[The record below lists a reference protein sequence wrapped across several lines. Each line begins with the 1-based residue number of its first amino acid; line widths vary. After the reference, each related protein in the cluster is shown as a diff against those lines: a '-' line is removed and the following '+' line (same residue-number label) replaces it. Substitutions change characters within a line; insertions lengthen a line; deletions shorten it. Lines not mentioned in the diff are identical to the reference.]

1 MSGLDAVKK
10 LKLAKFFL
18 SIFTILALIIVL
30 FLTVNLVKYYNKY
43 IKRNT
48 DLVYVFDSS
57 TKNKIETI
65 TSYLD
70 AEESYLSYKESYGI
84 DVSEWQGNIDW
95 VKVKNSGISFAMIRC
110 GFREYVGGLIK
121 EDAKF
126 KKNMEGAINA
136 GLIVGVY
143 FYGGA
148 RNEKEALE
156 EAEFTYNLI
165 KDYTLT
171 YPVAYDIEAFTE
183 GRLTSANKSN
193 VSDSV
198 ITYAETLAGYGYQT
212 MVYSYKTA
220 FTDILDTGKFDGMLI
235 WLAHFADSTDYHGN
249 YNMWQYSEEG
259 RVDGILVSVDLNISY
274 FTYVQDEN
282 EIIEN
287 PNYIYPP
294 NVEFTSVDDEVKT
307 IKNATIRNSATTDM
321 PNSLG
326 VIKRGTVLKRVG
338 VSEKFSKII
347 YENKTVFIENKAII
361 TQSS

>member
-1 MSGLDAVKK
+1 MEEVNK

-18 SIFTILALIIVL
+18 SIFTILTIFIVI
-30 FLTVNLVKYYNKY
+30 FLSVNLVKYYNKY
-43 IKRNT
+43 IKVKKNT

-57 TKNKIETI
+57 NSSHIEPI
-65 TSYLD
+65 TSDLD
-70 AEESYLSYKESYGI
+70 TGESYLSYKESYGI

-95 VKVKNSGISFAMIRC
+95 MRVKNSGISFAMIRC
-110 GFREYVGGLIK
+110 GFREYVGGLIH

-126 KKNMEGAINA
+126 RENMEGAINA

-148 RNEKEALE
+148 RNNEEALE

-183 GRLTSANKSN
+183 GRLTGANKSI

-198 ITYAETLAGYGYQT
+198 VTYTETLASYGYQT

-235 WLAHFADSTDYHGN
+235 WLAHFAESTDYHGN

-259 RVDGILVSVDLNISY
+259 RVDGILTAVDLNISY

-282 EIIEN
+282 GIVEN

-294 NVEFTSVDDEVKT
+294 IVEFTNISDEVKT
-307 IKNATIRNSATTDM
+307 IKNATIRNSATTDL
-321 PNSLG
+321 PNRLG
-326 VIKRGTVLKRVG
+326 TIKRGTVLKRVG
-338 VSEKFSKII
+338 ISEKFSKVI
-347 YENKTVFIENKAII
+347 YDGKMVFIENKTI
-361 TQSS
+361 TTYTP